1 MRSLSRLTATSG
13 DRTTPYSRKLASL
26 TRSEGASTPNRGLLT
41 AFDADEREHLNASAQ
56 VHDEAL
62 PATPS
67 ARRSRP
73 IKKPKKKRFAM
84 QPARLVRACVV
95 VFSFL
100 AAAVGIAVKA
110 PAQGNGPN
118 MFGFANAT
126 GLHRTYNVNGAVDF
140 DNLFFQSLGT
150 NGRSCGSC
158 HQPAEGWTIVPSHV
172 QARFDATDGE
182 DPVFR
187 TNDGS
192 NSPNADVS
200 TVEARRSAYSM
211 LLTKGLIRVG
221 IGIPPNAEFAMIDVD
236 DPYGYAS
243 AAELSLFRRPLP
255 ATNLPFLATV
265 MWDGR
270 QTFPGQSIH
279 FDLSDQANG
288 ATLGHAAG
296 INPLTPAQRAS
307 IVNFEMGLFT
317 AQSTDNAAGVLNSR
331 RGAGGPV
338 TLSRQP
344 FYIGINDVLSPGF
357 DRRAFRL
364 FDAWGSL
371 ASADRDPYTEARE
384 AVARGQ
390 EIFNTRGFTIAN
402 VRGVNDALGITA
414 LPGTCTTCHDT
425 PNVGNHST
433 SLPLD
438 LGLTTAALRTPD
450 MPLYTFQ
457 NKTTGEVIQTTD
469 PGRALIT
476 GKWEHMSLFKGPIL
490 RGLAARA
497 PYFHNGFAA
506 TLAEVVEFY
515 NGRFNI
521 GLSPQEKS
529 DLVAF
534 MKAL

>member
-1 MRSLSRLTATSG
+1 M
-13 DRTTPYSRKLASL
+13 
-26 TRSEGASTPNRGLLT
+26 
-41 AFDADEREHLNASAQ
+41 Q
-56 VHDEAL
+56 
-62 PATPS
+62 S
-67 ARRSRP
+67 ARS
-73 IKKPKKKRFAM
+73 I
-84 QPARLVRACVV
+84 RACIVICT
-95 VFSFL
+95 L
-100 AAAVGIAVKA
+100 GAAVGIVARA
-110 PAQGNGPN
+110 TAQGNGPN
-118 MFGFANAT
+118 MFGFANPT
-126 GLHRTYNVNGAVDF
+126 GIHRTYNINGAIDF
-140 DNLFFQSLGT
+140 DNAFFQSLGT

-158 HQPAEGWTIVPSHV
+158 HQPAEGWTVVPSHV
-172 QARFDATDGE
+172 QARFEATDGE
-182 DPVFR
+182 DPIFR

-200 TVEARRSAYSM
+200 TIEARRSAYSM

-221 IGIPPNAEFAMIDVD
+221 IGMPPNAEFALIAVD

-243 AAELSLFRRPLP
+243 ATELSLFRRPLP

-288 ATLGHAAG
+288 ATLGHAAA
-296 INPLTPAQRAS
+296 INPLTEAQRAA
-307 IVNFEMGLFT
+307 IVNFEMGLYT
-317 AQSTDNAAGVLNSR
+317 AQASDTAAGVLNA
-331 RGAGGPV
+331 RGGTGGPV
-338 TLSRQP
+338 TLSQQP

-357 DRRAFRL
+357 DPRAFTL
-364 FDAWGSL
+364 FDAWQNLAGSD
-371 ASADRDPYTEARE
+371 SDPYTDARA

-402 VRGVNDALGITA
+402 VRGVNDALGVSA

-438 LGLTTAALRTPD
+438 LGLTTAAVRTPD
-450 MPLYTFQ
+450 MPLYTFR
-457 NKTTGEVIQTTD
+457 NKKTREVIQTTD

-476 GKWEHMSLFKGPIL
+476 GKWEHMSVFKGPIL

-506 TLAEVVEFY
+506 TLADVVEFY

-521 GLSPQEKS
+521 GLSAQEKF
-529 DLVAF
+529 DLIAF